1 MQNWEEKISAIE
13 QKIYKLVKINDLQ
26 QQNYAQLLQS
36 EEALVEENEDL
47 RQQLAD
53 AQTLAQ
59 TLEAQLTELRTQ
71 IQAQAQPQMQ
81 QQAQPQEQPPAIE
94 PTKIISDQPPAPNV
108 QPQAKATLSVQDDTD
123 FAQEKEFIKKQ
134 ISQYIRDIDATVSWI
149 QSLAAPT
156 A

>member
-1 MQNWEEKISAIE
+1 MQNWEEKISTIE
-13 QKIYKLVKINDLQ
+13 QKIYKLVEINRAQ
-26 QQNYAQLLQS
+26 QQNYAQLRQS
-36 EEALVEENEDL
+36 EEALAEENDVL

-53 AQTLAQ
+53 AENLAQ
-59 TLEAQLTELRTQ
+59 TLQAKLNEMQMQMQMQKQIETQ
-71 IQAQAQPQMQ
+71 QQPQQ
-81 QQAQPQEQPPAIE
+81 QPKAEIE

-108 QPQAKATLSVQDDTD
+108 QPQAKATVFTQDDTD

-149 QSLAAPT
+149 QSLSAPT

>member
-1 MQNWEEKISAIE
+1 MQNWEEKISTIE
-13 QKIYKLVKINDLQ
+13 QKIYKLVEINRAQ
-26 QQNYAQLLQS
+26 QQNYAQLRQS
-36 EEALVEENEDL
+36 EDALAEENDVL

-53 AQTLAQ
+53 AENLAQ
-59 TLEAQLTELRTQ
+59 TLQAKLNEMQTQ
-71 IQAQAQPQMQ
+71 VENQQQPQQ
-81 QQAQPQEQPPAIE
+81 QPQAEIE

-108 QPQAKATLSVQDDTD
+108 QPQAKATLSTQDDTD

-149 QSLAAPT
+149 QSLHAPT